1 MAGDRRPTPLWMV
14 VRNLKNRER
23 ARGRKKHEFVMCV
36 TYRQRIFRHIPDR
49 RCFLLGSPRHSGD
62 LGRPRTGGYVEQ
74 CGGLAASLEWGAAL
88 CAATSAANAKLDTMT
103 ITSPVATRSRARA
116 RGEAASIH

>member
-62 LGRPRTGGYVEQ
+62 LGRHRTGGYVEQ
-74 CGGLAASLEWGAAL
+74 CGGLAASLEWGAAQWQDDRTTFQP
-88 CAATSAANAKLDTMT
+88 C
-103 ITSPVATRSRARA
+103 IETRPKRPAR
-116 RGEAASIH
+116 